1 MKNYQNYEPMDIQTI
16 EVAAMQAA
24 LASDLMDQ
32 NLQISVFN
40 SFGQLT
46 TYFDIFLQLLNE
58 VNFKPCTLS
67 SS

>member
-32 NLQISVFN
+32 NLQIF
-40 SFGQLT
+40 QALYT
-46 TYFDIFLQLLNE
+46 EQLLRPRRSLFSE
-58 VNFKPCTLS
+58 L
-67 SS
+67 